1 MKKYNTLQLL
11 TATTFM
17 AVAIFMSATAIAH
30 ATTGGETLISN
41 IYYNT
46 QTKSII
52 YTSQNNGGRGCPPD
66 LIAQNTVTAQTKY
79 IFDCEDDTL
88 PAKYPSFIAR
98 NADYVK
104 DFQPMSPVNIKKLGL
119 GITITKLSEEKLE
132 GDNWLI
138 RTKFRMVV
146 TQNGLKMH
154 EQEITGCSVEQPWVI
169 GGYVAADLK
178 NKMALLVSGK
188 GDCFEGGYTTERL
201 LIVPAIIEG
210 AEYLNEYK
218 GSFPLVPTVGN
229 FVVYAQAEAAAVK
242 PAQDTDTSPLE
253 STRSLL
259 TLVGFCVVTFV
270 LGLFAGRLTQR
281 STPKI

>member
-1 MKKYNTLQLL
+1 MKKFNTLQLL
-11 TATTFM
+11 TATTFT
-17 AVAIFMSATAIAH
+17 AAAIFMSTTAIAH

-88 PAKYPSFIAR
+88 PAKYPSFFAR

-104 DFQPMSPVNIKKLGL
+104 DFQPMSQVNIKKLGL
-119 GITITKLSEEKLE
+119 GVTLTKLSEEKLE

-154 EQEITGCSVEQPWVI
+154 EQEITGCSVDQPWVI
-169 GGYVAADLK
+169 GGLIAPDLK
-178 NKMALLVSGK
+178 NKIALLVSGK
-188 GDCFEGGYTTERL
+188 GDCYEGGYVTEKL
-201 LIVPAIIEG
+201 FIVPAIIDG
-210 AEYLNEYK
+210 VEYINEYK

-229 FVVYAQAEAAAVK
+229 FVVYAQAEAAAVNDEHGA
-242 PAQDTDTSPLE
+242 AQSPFE
-253 STRSLL
+253 STRVLL
-259 TLVGFCVVTFV
+259 TLAGFCLVTFI
-270 LGLFAGRLTQR
+270 LGLFMGKLIQVPRE
-281 STPKI
+281 